1 MTAAA
6 GSTTLW
12 TEESVPGTAVIM
24 PEPARLTYLLERAR
38 SGEPGA
44 ASQVADAVYGEL
56 RRLASYYMKGESVGH
71 TLQPTALVHEVYLR
85 LLGPDPVHFQD
96 RQHFFVLAAQTMR
109 RVLVD
114 HAREKKAKKRG
125 DGAVRVELAAADGA
139 VNGDDV
145 DVLALHEALEGL
157 QQIDNRAARVVELR
171 YFGGYADQE
180 IAELTGES
188 LARVRR
194 DWQFAKAWL
203 HQKMTNG

>member
-1 MTAAA
+1 
-6 GSTTLW
+6 
-12 TEESVPGTAVIM
+12 M
-24 PEPARLTYLLERAR
+24 PEPARLTQLLERVR

-44 ASQVADAVYGEL
+44 ASKVADAVYGEL
-56 RRLASYYMKGESVGH
+56 HRLAAYYMRGEAAGH
-71 TLQPTALVHEVYLR
+71 TLQPTALVHEMYLR
-85 LLGPDPVHFQD
+85 LLGPDPVRFQD

-125 DGAVRVELAAADGA
+125 DGAVRVELDAADGA
-139 VNGDDV
+139 VPGGDV

-157 QQIDNRAARVVELR
+157 QVVDARAARVVELR
-171 YFGGYADQE
+171 YFGGYADRE
-180 IAELTGES
+180 IAGLMGES

-203 HQKMTNG
+203 HHRMSGG